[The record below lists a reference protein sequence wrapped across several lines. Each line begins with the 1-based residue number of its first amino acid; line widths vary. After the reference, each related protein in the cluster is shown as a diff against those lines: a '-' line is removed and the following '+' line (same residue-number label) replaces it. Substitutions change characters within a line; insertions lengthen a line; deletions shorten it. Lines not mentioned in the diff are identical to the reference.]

1 MAVFKDDIGLKPW
14 KMTRSQKMTSTQ
26 RPERVKSARKLLKR
40 LGTTPTRLNSKQK
53 RLLNT
58 DFRARISLVQK
69 HNSKNTI
76 IWTKSKRTIPFDLQ
90 TVGEE
95 KYSLILWFDSN

>member
-40 LGTTPTRLNSKQK
+40 LGTTPTRLNSK
-53 RLLNT
+53 
-58 DFRARISLVQK
+58 
-69 HNSKNTI
+69 
-76 IWTKSKRTIPFDLQ
+76 
-90 TVGEE
+90 
-95 KYSLILWFDSN
+95 